1 MIKTFII
8 LCILTLSIIGCAEVA
23 AIRSGAAQHGA
34 DAADQAL
41 DTAMWTI
48 CKATPVGAIKR
59 KFKTPE
65 ERTAYNALCPDEVLP

>member
-1 MIKTFII
+1 M
-8 LCILTLSIIGCAEVA
+8 TLALVGCSGCAEVA
-23 AIRSGAAQHGA
+23 ALRSGAAQHGA